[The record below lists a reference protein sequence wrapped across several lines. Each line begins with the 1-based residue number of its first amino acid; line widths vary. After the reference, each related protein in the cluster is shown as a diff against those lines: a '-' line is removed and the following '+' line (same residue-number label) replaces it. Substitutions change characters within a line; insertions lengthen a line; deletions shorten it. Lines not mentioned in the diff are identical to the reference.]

1 MQSIMHFKYLTL
13 WLECLQLQSPSEPA
27 SLLHMLQKKQELRF
41 ALLAA
46 QLDYLTYRPTY
57 MMLTMRHNLQQDL
70 HIWWWF
76 IPSKYSLQLPNCS
89 KLYKVDAR
97 TYNIATW
104 GEPDMLLHST
114 ESPYQV
120 VFYIYHHCLLDAA
133 EIILDSTGCI
143 TSACPLWEKLQW
155 LPSPEGWTS
164 LLYKAGHLQRQPNFQ
179 GMGVISAVLYHWDHQ
194 TSSL

>member
-1 MQSIMHFKYLTL
+1 MQSIMHVKYLTL
-13 WLECLQLQSPSEPA
+13 WLECLQLRSPSEPA

-89 KLYKVDAR
+89 KLYKVDCQ
-97 TYNIATW
+97 NIQHGNMRGTWYATTFYRITIS
-104 GEPDMLLHST
+104 GRFLHL
-114 ESPYQV
+114 SPLPPWCRRNNPWQHWM
-120 VFYIYHHCLLDAA
+120 HHICMSIVREAA
-133 EIILDSTGCI
+133 VATFSRRL
-143 TSACPLWEKLQW
+143 
-155 LPSPEGWTS
+155 
-164 LLYKAGHLQRQPNFQ
+164 NFLA
-179 GMGVISAVLYHWDHQ
+179 I
-194 TSSL
+194 

>member
-1 MQSIMHFKYLTL
+1 MQSIMHVKYLTL

-57 MMLTMRHNLQQDL
+57 MMSTMRHNLQQDL

-133 EIILDSTGCI
+133 EIILDSSLTALDASHLHVHCERSCSGY
-143 TSACPLWEKLQW
+143 L
-155 LPSPEGWTS
+155 LPKVELPC
-164 LLYKAGHLQRQPNFQ
+164 YIRPDIFNAN
-179 GMGVISAVLYHWDHQ
+179 Q
-194 TSSL
+194 TF

>member
-1 MQSIMHFKYLTL
+1 MHIKYLPL

-104 GEPDMLLHST
+104 GGNLICYYILQNHHIRSFST
-114 ESPYQV
+114 FITTASLMPRKSS
-120 VFYIYHHCLLDAA
+120 LTALDASHLHVHCERSCSGYLLPKVELPCYIRPDIFNA
-133 EIILDSTGCI
+133 NQTFKE
-143 TSACPLWEKLQW
+143 WE
-155 LPSPEGWTS
+155 
-164 LLYKAGHLQRQPNFQ
+164 
-179 GMGVISAVLYHWDHQ
+179 
-194 TSSL
+194 